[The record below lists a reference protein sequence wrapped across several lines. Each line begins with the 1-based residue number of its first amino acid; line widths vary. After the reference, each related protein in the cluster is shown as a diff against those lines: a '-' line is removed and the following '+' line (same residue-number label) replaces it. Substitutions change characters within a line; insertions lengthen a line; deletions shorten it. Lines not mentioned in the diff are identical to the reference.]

1 MLVSSMKRVI
11 IIVMDGVGI
20 GAAPDAD
27 DYGDSGSATLQHV
40 AELAG
45 GLDLPVLSSL
55 GLGKAADLTHSAVR
69 GVSAS
74 KHTIGSYGIMQEV
87 SAGKDTTTGH
97 FEISG
102 IKLEKP
108 FPTYPHGFP
117 SEVIESFSERI
128 GRGVLGNT
136 VASGTVIIEELGAEH
151 IRTGRP
157 IVYTSAD
164 SVFQIA
170 AHEDVIP
177 VNDLYAMC
185 MHARELLQGEHR
197 VARVIARPFTG
208 SPGSFKRTERRR
220 DFSVAPPGET
230 MLDILTARGIQTV
243 GIGKISDI
251 FTGRGISSSIYSH
264 NTEESLRAT
273 VDCLDSFASGL
284 VFTNC
289 IDFDMLWGHRND
301 PRGYARALSEF
312 DAGLR
317 AVLDKLATDDLLIV
331 TADHGN
337 DPTTPST
344 DHSREYVPLLAHSP
358 GSMAKACLGIRM
370 GFYDVGATV
379 SEALLGAVLTKH
391 GQSFLRSVTGEGTNE
406 SS

>member
-1 MLVSSMKRVI
+1 
-11 IIVMDGVGI
+11 
-20 GAAPDAD
+20 
-27 DYGDSGSATLQHV
+27 
-40 AELAG
+40 
-45 GLDLPVLSSL
+45 
-55 GLGKAADLTHSAVR
+55 
-69 GVSAS
+69 
-74 KHTIGSYGIMQEV
+74 
-87 SAGKDTTTGH
+87 
-97 FEISG
+97 
-102 IKLEKP
+102 
-108 FPTYPHGFP
+108 
-117 SEVIESFSERI
+117 
-128 GRGVLGNT
+128 
-136 VASGTVIIEELGAEH
+136 
-151 IRTGRP
+151 
-157 IVYTSAD
+157 
-164 SVFQIA
+164 
-170 AHEDVIP
+170 
-177 VNDLYAMC
+177 
-185 MHARELLQGEHR
+185 
-197 VARVIARPFTG
+197 
-208 SPGSFKRTERRR
+208 
-220 DFSVAPPGET
+220 